1 MEDITDKIYFKPGNL
16 VILKHRELNSPVMLI
31 TEKKI
36 ISDGNNI
43 SLIGMRC
50 IWFDQ
55 MGQLWDYIFSTKDL
69 ELYQK

>member
-1 MEDITDKIYFKPGNL
+1 
-16 VILKHRELNSPVMLI
+16 MLI